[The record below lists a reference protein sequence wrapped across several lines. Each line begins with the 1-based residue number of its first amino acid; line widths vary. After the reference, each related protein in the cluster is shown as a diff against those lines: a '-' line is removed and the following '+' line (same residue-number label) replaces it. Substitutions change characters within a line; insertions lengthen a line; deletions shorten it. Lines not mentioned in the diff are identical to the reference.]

1 MDYSSLLKNLAKE
14 AGVVV
19 PSNAFKPVNPKL
31 PIRSNTLPTTKVS
44 KCPKCGEPRK
54 TIGWCKPCDTTKLE
68 SQFKKWTSGNEYLDS
83 YIRETQINANTPYDF
98 IRWIPYENFTD
109 ITFVARG
116 GMGAVY
122 SANSESWGKVA
133 LKFLDNSENLTKDFL
148 DELRAYHRCNLG
160 SGIVDCYGVSK
171 DPKTG
176 SYVIVMR
183 YAEHGNLRRY
193 LSNCFTD
200 LTWDE
205 KIVLFDR
212 IGKGLKGIHDNGL
225 VHRDF
230 HSGNILRH
238 EKLVYITDLGMCRP
252 ANEDSSSNRY
262 GVLPYVAPEVLRGDP
277 YTPAADIYSLGMIM
291 WEMSSNEPPYSDRAH
306 DYKLAEEICLGL
318 RPPIISGTPKG
329 YVTAMLRCWD
339 CDPSKRPSIAELLNM
354 SYKWRYLSEG
364 NAPFQG
370 PTKGKKVKTGHVKS
384 VLTNANIVHPQ
395 AFYTSRLLHFP
406 NLPVPRNSD
415 HYTFFDSTTGEIHMI
430 VRKQSSGSSKKDSS
444 SETPSA
450 FTEEPEEF
458 PSSFIHSDKGKER
471 VLEES
476 RPRVARRHSV
486 ARSMTMSTGRVVDKD
501 TIEKIRAERK
511 KLSDYRT
518 SNPMINDHR
527 TSNPMINDLHRQMK
541 LMTIHDSH
549 E

>member
-238 EKLVYITDLGMCRP
+238 EKLVYITDL
-252 ANEDSSSNRY
+252 
-262 GVLPYVAPEVLRGDP
+262 
-277 YTPAADIYSLGMIM
+277 
-291 WEMSSNEPPYSDRAH
+291 
-306 DYKLAEEICLGL
+306 
-318 RPPIISGTPKG
+318 
-329 YVTAMLRCWD
+329 
-339 CDPSKRPSIAELLNM
+339 
-354 SYKWRYLSEG
+354 
-364 NAPFQG
+364 
-370 PTKGKKVKTGHVKS
+370 
-384 VLTNANIVHPQ
+384 
-395 AFYTSRLLHFP
+395 
-406 NLPVPRNSD
+406 
-415 HYTFFDSTTGEIHMI
+415 

>member
-1 MDYSSLLKNLAKE
+1 KE
-14 AGVVV
+14 AGVAV

-31 PIRSNTLPTTKVS
+31 PIRSNTLPTTK
-44 KCPKCGEPRK
+44 
-54 TIGWCKPCDTTKLE
+54 
-68 SQFKKWTSGNEYLDS
+68 
-83 YIRETQINANTPYDF
+83 
-98 IRWIPYENFTD
+98 
-109 ITFVARG
+109 FVARG

-171 DPKTG
+171 DPKNG

-200 LTWDE
+200 LSWDE

-212 IGKGLKGIHDNGL
+212 IGKALKGIHDNGL
-225 VHRDF
+225 VHR
-230 HSGNILRH
+230 
-238 EKLVYITDLGMCRP
+238 K
-252 ANEDSSSNRY
+252 
-262 GVLPYVAPEVLRGDP
+262 
-277 YTPAADIYSLGMIM
+277 
-291 WEMSSNEPPYSDRAH
+291 
-306 DYKLAEEICLGL
+306 
-318 RPPIISGTPKG
+318 
-329 YVTAMLRCWD
+329 
-339 CDPSKRPSIAELLNM
+339 
-354 SYKWRYLSEG
+354 
-364 NAPFQG
+364 APFQG

-395 AFYTSRLLHFP
+395 AFYTSRLLHYP

-430 VRKQSSGSSKKDSS
+430 VRKQSSSKKDS
-444 SETPSA
+444 ETPEISSSPT

-458 PSSFIHSDKGKER
+458 SSSFIPSDKGKER
-471 VLEES
+471 VMEES

-486 ARSMTMSTGRVVDKD
+486 ARSMTMSTGRVVDKEM
-501 TIEKIRAERK
+501 IEKIRAERK

-518 SNPMINDHR
+518 SNPIINDHR
-527 TSNPMINDLHRQMK
+527 TSNPMMNDLHRQMK
-541 LMTIHDSH
+541 FMTIHGNFEIIIS
-549 E
+549 